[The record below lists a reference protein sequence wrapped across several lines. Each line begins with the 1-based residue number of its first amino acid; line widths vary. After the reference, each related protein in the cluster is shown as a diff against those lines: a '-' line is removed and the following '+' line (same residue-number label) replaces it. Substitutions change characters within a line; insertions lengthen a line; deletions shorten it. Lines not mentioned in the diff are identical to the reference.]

1 MSSHLVSIASS
12 ANKFMSRV
20 AFSQNLHLCD
30 FSQAFCSSSYC
41 IKCRSELIVKSC
53 TWLRS
58 EVTLPVLSSHSRT
71 TLSKT
76 KPYCLATPPKNC
88 IQTPSR
94 RRTPSSPTH
103 LKELTPSKVCPSL
116 RAHERTT
123 VSFLFEILSCE
134 CMGLLLACVC
144 IMCVQCS

>member
-30 FSQAFCSSSYC
+30 FSRAFCSSSYC

-58 EVTLPVLSSHSRT
+58 EVTQ
-71 TLSKT
+71 
-76 KPYCLATPPKNC
+76 CL
-88 IQTPSR
+88 
-94 RRTPSSPTH
+94 
-103 LKELTPSKVCPSL
+103 
-116 RAHERTT
+116 
-123 VSFLFEILSCE
+123 SFLHTLGRPFQKQSLT
-134 CMGLLLACVC
+134 V
-144 IMCVQCS
+144 